1 MVVLPAALVRMAV
14 PADITGMRRVRIATK
29 IIDMF
34 QIIIVY
40 DVHLTEL
47 AEPGPHQ
54 NDTCVCKAG
63 LWDDGTNCNECP
75 CSGTAAYPGDID
87 ACYLVAGQSCSDE
100 SGAYTIEK
108 GECYY
113 SLYND

>member
-47 AEPGPHQ
+47 AEQGRIKMIP
-54 NDTCVCKAG
+54 VFAK
-63 LWDDGTNCNECP
+63 L
-75 CSGTAAYPGDID
+75 
-87 ACYLVAGQSCSDE
+87 ACGMMVQIVTSVRVVERRHTQG
-100 SGAYTIEK
+100 I
-108 GECYY
+108 
-113 SLYND
+113 

>member
-47 AEPGPHQ
+47 AEQGRIKIIL
-54 NDTCVCKAG
+54 VFAK
-63 LWDDGTNCNECP
+63 L
-75 CSGTAAYPGDID
+75 
-87 ACYLVAGQSCSDE
+87 ACGMMVQIVTSARVVERRHTQG
-100 SGAYTIEK
+100 I
-108 GECYY
+108 
-113 SLYND
+113 

>member
-14 PADITGMRRVRIATK
+14 PADITRMRRVRIATK

-47 AEPGPHQ
+47 AEQGRIKMIP
-54 NDTCVCKAG
+54 VFAK
-63 LWDDGTNCNECP
+63 L
-75 CSGTAAYPGDID
+75 
-87 ACYLVAGQSCSDE
+87 ACGMMVQIVTSARVVERRHTQG
-100 SGAYTIEK
+100 I
-108 GECYY
+108 
-113 SLYND
+113 

>member
-47 AEPGPHQ
+47 AEQGRIKMIP
-54 NDTCVCKAG
+54 VFAK
-63 LWDDGTNCNECP
+63 L
-75 CSGTAAYPGDID
+75 
-87 ACYLVAGQSCSDE
+87 ACGMMVQIVTSARVVERRHIQG
-100 SGAYTIEK
+100 I
-108 GECYY
+108 
-113 SLYND
+113 

>member
-47 AEPGPHQ
+47 AEQGHIKMIL
-54 NDTCVCKAG
+54 VFAK
-63 LWDDGTNCNECP
+63 L
-75 CSGTAAYPGDID
+75 
-87 ACYLVAGQSCSDE
+87 ACGMMVQIVTSARVVERRHTQG
-100 SGAYTIEK
+100 I
-108 GECYY
+108 
-113 SLYND
+113 

>member
-47 AEPGPHQ
+47 AEQGRIKMIL
-54 NDTCVCKAG
+54 VFAK
-63 LWDDGTNCNECP
+63 L
-75 CSGTAAYPGDID
+75 
-87 ACYLVAGQSCSDE
+87 ACGMMVQIVTSARVVERRHTQG
-100 SGAYTIEK
+100 I
-108 GECYY
+108 
-113 SLYND
+113 

>member
-14 PADITGMRRVRIATK
+14 PADITRMRRVRIATK

-47 AEPGPHQ
+47 AEQGRIKMMP
-54 NDTCVCKAG
+54 VFAK
-63 LWDDGTNCNECP
+63 L
-75 CSGTAAYPGDID
+75 
-87 ACYLVAGQSCSDE
+87 ACGMMVQIVTSARVVERRHTQG
-100 SGAYTIEK
+100 I
-108 GECYY
+108 
-113 SLYND
+113 